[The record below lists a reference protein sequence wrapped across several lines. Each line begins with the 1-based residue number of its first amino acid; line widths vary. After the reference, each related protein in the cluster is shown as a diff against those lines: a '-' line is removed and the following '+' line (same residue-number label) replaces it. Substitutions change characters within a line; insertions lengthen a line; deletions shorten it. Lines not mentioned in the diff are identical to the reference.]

1 LGIVGREKN
10 IEAEICSTA
19 FYGGQWM
26 KNLSFSI
33 SECVGTLFDVFSLD
47 MVYWI
52 FTTNFQESYGL
63 SFMGSNIKII
73 RNIGY

>member
-1 LGIVGREKN
+1 MGIVGREKK
-10 IEAEICSTA
+10 IEAEVYSA

-26 KNLSFSI
+26 KNYPFSI
-33 SECVGTLFDVFSLD
+33 SECFGTLFDVFSLD

-52 FTTNFQESYGL
+52 FTTNFQESYGS

-73 RNIGY
+73 KNIGY